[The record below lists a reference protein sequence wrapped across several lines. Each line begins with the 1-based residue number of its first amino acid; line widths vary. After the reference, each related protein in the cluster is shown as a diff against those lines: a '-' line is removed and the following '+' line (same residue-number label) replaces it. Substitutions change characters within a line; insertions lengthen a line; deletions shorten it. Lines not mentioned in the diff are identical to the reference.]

1 MKIKN
6 KSRSGIALFTLSVVS
21 LVGVAF
27 STWVVVEGNFDPMN
41 NTVKV
46 EQGTVNTTISGIEI
60 KNNTEFKVGRYFY
73 YVGDAHSSTI
83 DLVYTFNITPSSLSE
98 AFKNPNENGYA
109 FDLNTSLS
117 LNALPIFS
125 AGGTTYLDRISFND
139 KSISDSTLHSSS
151 VDFVLNFRTST
162 TGETPESFELK
173 FTFNNNLI
181 LNYRDQILGQKFLLQ
196 VSNGDKQW
204 ISY

>member
-6 KSRSGIALFTLSVVS
+6 KSRLGIALFTLSVVS

-41 NTVKV
+41 NTVDV
-46 EQGTVNTTISGIEI
+46 QQGTVNTTISGIVI

-73 YVGDAHSSTI
+73 YVNNSHSSTI
-83 DLVYTFNITPSSLSE
+83 DLIYAFNITPSSLTD
-98 AFKNPNENGYA
+98 AFKNPSQNGYA
-109 FDLNTSLS
+109 FDLNASLS

-125 AGGTTYLDRISFND
+125 AGGITYLDQISFND
-139 KSISDSTLHSSS
+139 QAISDPTLHSSS
-151 VDFVLNFRTST
+151 VDFILNFQTAT
-162 TGETPESFELK
+162 TNETPESFELK

-181 LNYRDQILGQKFLLQ
+181 LNYRDQILGKKFLLQ
-196 VSNGDKQW
+196 VSSGGKQ
-204 ISY
+204 